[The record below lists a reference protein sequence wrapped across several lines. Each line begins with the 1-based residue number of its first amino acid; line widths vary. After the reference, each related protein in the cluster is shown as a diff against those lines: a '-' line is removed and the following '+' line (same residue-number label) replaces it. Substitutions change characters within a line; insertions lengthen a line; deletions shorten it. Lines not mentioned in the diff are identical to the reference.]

1 MLKKKD
7 KTQVITKFQTHKKD
21 TGSSE
26 VQIGILTR
34 EINQLIRHLKKHKH
48 DFSSRRGLLKKVSRR
63 RKLLRYLEREDPKKY
78 EKVIKKLKI

>member
-7 KTQVITKFQTHKKD
+7 KATVITKFQTHKKD

-48 DFSSRRGLLKKVSRR
+48 DFSSRRGLLKKVARR